1 MAKAGMNDYYIQ
13 EKDKKKKKE
22 NCKYPSS
29 FSLDSVL
36 SLEMATVGVDKQKAR
51 LHR

>member
-13 EKDKKKKKE
+13 EKDKKKIE
-22 NCKYPSS
+22 NCKYSSS
-29 FSLDSVL
+29 FSLDSML
-36 SLEMATVGVDKQKAR
+36 SLEIATVGVDKQKAR